1 MVVKRLGNHHISIL
15 WYFHAPT
22 KALIP
27 VYWCFCVVKD
37 VCYHA
42 LHTGRLL
49 NQEDSLEISLLHR
62 TGAVGRSF
70 LLLPIGCNVKYACM
84 WVLGSAQDAS
94 VKARHE
100 KKRTGCIILT
110 GWTTW
115 KPLYWVKYCTVGNC
129 QICVSSSKV
138 WVCICLCSTVCL
150 SLMCVGGCVIPFVA
164 STNMHT
170 YQCTSVHIACDP
182 W

>member
-1 MVVKRLGNHHISIL
+1 MCAIVR
-15 WYFHAPT
+15 Y
-22 KALIP
+22 ALTLP
-27 VYWCFCVVKD
+27 PCFF
-37 VCYHA
+37 
-42 LHTGRLL
+42 
-49 NQEDSLEISLLHR
+49 NQGSGLKISLFSK
-62 TGAVGRSF
+62 TSTVKMQQEEPF
-70 LLLPIGCNVKYACM
+70 LLLPISCIVKCACM

-150 SLMCVGGCVIPFVA
+150 SLMCVGGCVIPFVV